1 MAKVLSGTEL
11 AGEMLRE
18 LRDRVERLRESG
30 VIPGLAM
37 VRVGEDPA
45 SVSYVRQKEKTAAEV
60 GIYSETIVFSEE
72 TPEERLLAK
81 IAELNSDPKFHGI
94 LVQLPLPGHID
105 PRKVIEAIDPAKD
118 VDCFHPVNVGRLL
131 IGEPYLLPCTPHGVW
146 QMLLRSGYSPEG
158 KHVVI
163 CGRSN
168 INGKPL
174 FAILIQKQ
182 AGADATVTVCHSHT
196 PNLAQFT
203 RQADILVVAIGR
215 PKAITADMVREG
227 AVVIDVGVNRVP
239 DPTKKSGFRL
249 VGDTDFAALLD
260 KVEAITPVPGGVG
273 PMTVAML
280 AWNTVIAAEIQTGV
294 VPEKRRGERDESPHG
309 RSTNAPRS

>member
-1 MAKVLSGTEL
+1 MAAKVISGREL
-11 AGEMLRE
+11 ADQVCGELRE
-18 LRDRVERLRESG
+18 RVAQLKERG

-45 SVSYVRQKEKTAAEV
+45 SVSYVKQKEKTAGKV
-60 GIYSETIVFSEE
+60 GIYTETIVFPEDIPEE
-72 TPEERLLAK
+72 TLLTK
-81 IAELNSDPKFHGI
+81 INELNRDPKFHGI
-94 LVQLPLPGHID
+94 LVQLPLPRHID
-105 PRKVIEAIDPAKD
+105 AGKVIEAIDPMKD
-118 VDCFHPVNVGRLL
+118 VDCFHPVNVGKLL

-146 QMLLRSGYSPEG
+146 QILLRSGYSPEG

-174 FAILIQKQ
+174 FAILIQKK
-182 AGADATVTVCHSHT
+182 AGANATVTVCHSRT
-196 PNLAQFT
+196 PDLARFT
-203 RQADILVVAIGR
+203 RQADILVVAIGKPR
-215 PKAITADMVREG
+215 AITADMVREG

-249 VGDTDFAALLD
+249 VGDTDFDALVEV
-260 KVEAITPVPGGVG
+260 VEAITPVPGGVG

-280 AWNTVIAAEIQTGV
+280 MWNTVTAAEVQAENQG
-294 VPEKRRGERDESPHG
+294 
-309 RSTNAPRS
+309 

>member
-1 MAKVLSGTEL
+1 MAAKIISGRELSAQVVE
-11 AGEMLRE
+11 ELRE
-18 LRDRVERLRESG
+18 RVARLKKKG
-30 VIPGLAM
+30 ITPGLAM
-37 VRVGEDPA
+37 VRVGDDPA
-45 SVSYVRQKEKTAAEV
+45 SISYMKQKSKTAAAV
-60 GIYSETIVFSEE
+60 GVYSETIVFPVD
-72 TPEERLLAK
+72 TPEETLLAK
-81 IAELNSDPKFHGI
+81 IEELNHDLKFHGI
-94 LVQLPLPGHID
+94 LVQLPLPKHID
-105 PRKVIEAIDPAKD
+105 ERKVIEAIDPVKD
-118 VDCFHPVNVGRLL
+118 VDCFHPVNVGKLL

-174 FAILIQKQ
+174 FAILIQKK
-182 AGADATVTVCHSHT
+182 AGANATVTVCHSRT
-196 PNLAQFT
+196 PDLARFT

-215 PKAITADMVREG
+215 PRAITADMVREG
-227 AVVIDVGVNRVP
+227 TVVIDVGVNRVP

-249 VGDTDFAALLD
+249 VGDTDFEALSE

-280 AWNTVIAAEIQTGV
+280 MWNTVVAAEFQAG
-294 VPEKRRGERDESPHG
+294 P
-309 RSTNAPRS
+309 A

>member
-1 MAKVLSGTEL
+1 MPAKIISGQEI
-11 AGEMLRE
+11 ASQVYAELRE
-18 LRDRVERLRESG
+18 RLQRLQERG
-30 VIPGLAM
+30 VVPGLAM
-37 VRVGEDPA
+37 VRVGQDPA
-45 SVSYVRQKEKTAAEV
+45 SISYMKQKEKSSQEL
-60 GIYSETIVFSEE
+60 GIHSETIVFPEE
-72 TPEERLLAK
+72 TPEERVLAE
-81 IAELNSDPKFHGI
+81 IRRLNADPRFHGI
-94 LVQLPLPGHID
+94 IVQLPLPRHID
-105 PRKVIEAIDPAKD
+105 PRKVIEAIDPMKD
-118 VDCFHPVNVGRLL
+118 VDCFHPVNVGKLL

-146 QMLLRSGYSPEG
+146 QLLLRSGYSPEG

-174 FAILIQKQ
+174 FAILIQKK
-182 AGADATVTVCHSHT
+182 AGANATVTVCHTGT
-196 PNLAQFT
+196 PDLSRFT
-203 RQADILVVAIGR
+203 RQADILIAAMGA

-249 VGDTDFAALLD
+249 VGDTDFDALVE

-280 AWNTVIAAEIQTGV
+280 MWNTVTACEAQLGLL
-294 VPEKRRGERDESPHG
+294 
-309 RSTNAPRS
+309 

>member
-1 MAKVLSGTEL
+1 MAAKVISGREL
-11 AGEMLRE
+11 ADRICAELRE
-18 LRDRVERLRESG
+18 RVERLKGKG
-30 VIPGLAM
+30 VTPGLAM

-45 SVSYVRQKEKTAAEV
+45 SVSYVRQKEKTAGKV
-60 GIYSETIVFSEE
+60 GVYSETIVFPED
-72 TPEERLLAK
+72 TPQGVLLEK
-81 IAELNSDPKFHGI
+81 IDGLNRDPSFHGI
-94 LVQLPLPGHID
+94 LVQLPLPKHID
-105 PRKVIEAIDPAKD
+105 GRAVIEAIDPAKD
-118 VDCFHPVNVGRLL
+118 VDCFHPVNVGKLL

-174 FAILIQKQ
+174 FAILIQKK
-182 AGADATVTVCHSHT
+182 AGANATVTVCHSRT
-196 PNLAQFT
+196 PDLARFT

-215 PKAITADMVREG
+215 PRAITADMVREG

-249 VGDTDFAALLD
+249 VGDTDFEALSE

-280 AWNTVIAAEIQTGV
+280 MWNTVTACEYQAGQ
-294 VPEKRRGERDESPHG
+294 RD
-309 RSTNAPRS
+309 